1 MAKFFKNTPNTGD
14 SSAYFF
20 KNITD
25 SFDSSNFNLLAN
37 QVFKFEQSPRSE
49 KHNSP
54 GAMQYTDSIANELQ
68 NQLGIN
74 ISQGDAFPNN
84 PNFHSAYFDSI
95 ADGTKA
101 SKYVISKIASK
112 NSDPFEFYSTY
123 AHG

>member
-74 ISQGDAFPNN
+74 ISQGDPFPNN
-84 PNFHSAYFDSI
+84 RNIHS
-95 ADGTKA
+95 G
-101 SKYVISKIASK
+101 
-112 NSDPFEFYSTY
+112 N
-123 AHG
+123 